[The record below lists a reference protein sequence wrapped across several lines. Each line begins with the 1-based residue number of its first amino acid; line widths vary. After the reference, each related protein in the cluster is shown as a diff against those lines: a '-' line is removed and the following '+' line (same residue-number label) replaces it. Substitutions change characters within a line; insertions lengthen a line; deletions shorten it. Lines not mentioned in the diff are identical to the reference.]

1 MELKETLNKI
11 ADFRVQGRC
20 LHMLTDILGLVLCG
34 VIADCDDFDEIADYG
49 KDNIEFLRKELSLS
63 FPNGVPSAD
72 TLNRVI
78 RYLDSH
84 SLEECFKACIPAFP
98 LAGKQICIDGK
109 ELRGTI
115 PAGKKHALVRMVNV
129 WVEAY
134 SLSFGQVAVEEK
146 SNEITAIPIL
156 LDTIDCKG
164 SIVSIDA
171 IGCQQEIAE
180 KIRDKQA
187 HYVLALKANQ
197 GGLHEQVADFMQRNK
212 PSLAVNQQLDKAHGR
227 GEERR
232 VYIAQAIDLVEQKD
246 EWRDLHT
253 LIMVERKR
261 IIAGKQQGQ
270 TMFYISSLT
279 DTDPALYSMYVR
291 GHWAIE
297 NGLHWQLDVTFREDE
312 AKLRKDKGPTN
323 LHLIRK
329 WSLHLLNK
337 ETSSISIKRKRKKA
351 NRDTNFLLAILKA

>member
-1 MELKETLNKI
+1 MELKETLDKV

-20 LHMLTDILGLVLCG
+20 LHGLADILGLVLCG

-49 KDNIEFLRKELSLS
+49 NDNREFLQQAIGLS
-63 FPNGVPSAD
+63 FPNGIPSAD
-72 TLNRVI
+72 TLNRVV

-84 SLEECFKACIPAFP
+84 SMEACFKACIAAFP

-129 WVEAY
+129 WVEEY
-134 SLSFGQVAVEEK
+134 SVSFGQLAVEEK
-146 SNEITAIPIL
+146 SNEIMAIPVL

-171 IGCQQEIAE
+171 IGCQQEIVE

-187 HYVLALKANQ
+187 HYVIALKANQ
-197 GGLHEQVADFMQRNK
+197 GGLYEQVADFMQRNK
-212 PSLAVNQQLDKAHGR
+212 PSLAVDQQLDKAHGR

-232 VYIAQAIDLVEQKD
+232 VYIAQAIDLVEEKD
-246 EWRDLHT
+246 KWRDLHT

-261 IIAGKQQGQ
+261 IIAGKQQAQ

-279 DTDPALYSMYVR
+279 DPDPVLYSCYVR

-297 NGLHWQLDVTFREDE
+297 NGLHWQLDVTFGEDE

-329 WSLHLLNK
+329 WALHLLKN
-337 ETSSISIKRKRKKA
+337 EPSSISIKRKRKKA
-351 NRDTNFLLAILKA
+351 NRDTNFLLAILND

>member
-1 MELKETLNKI
+1 MELKETLSKV

-20 LHMLTDILGLVLCG
+20 LHVLADILGLVLCG

-49 KDNIEFLRKELSLS
+49 RDNIKFLRKELELS

-84 SLEECFKACIPAFP
+84 SLEECFKACLAHLS
-98 LAGKQICIDGK
+98 LAGKQVCIDGK

-134 SLSFGQVAVEEK
+134 SLSFGQLAVEEK
-146 SNEITAIPIL
+146 SNEITAIPVL
-156 LDTIDCKG
+156 LDTMDCTG
-164 SIVSIDA
+164 SIITIDA
-171 IGCQQEIAE
+171 IACQQDIVE

-187 HYVLALKANQ
+187 HYLIALKANQ
-197 GGLHEQVADFMQRNK
+197 GKLYEQVADFMLRNK
-212 PSLAVNQQLDKAHGR
+212 PSLAFHQQLDKAHGR
-227 GEERR
+227 GEERKI
-232 VYIAQAIDLVEQKD
+232 YIAQSIDLVEEREK
-246 EWRDLHT
+246 WLDLHT
-253 LIMVERKR
+253 LVMVERKR
-261 IIAGKQQGQ
+261 ILAGKVQTQ
-270 TMFYISSLT
+270 TMFYISSLLE
-279 DTDPALYSMYVR
+279 TDPQLYSQYVR

-297 NGLHWQLDVTFREDE
+297 NGLHWQLDVSFGEDQ
-312 AKLRKDKGPTN
+312 ARLRKDKGPVN

-329 WSLHLLNK
+329 WSLHLLK
-337 ETSSISIKRKRKKA
+337 QEPSSISIKRKRKKA
-351 NRDTNFLLAILKA
+351 NRDTSFLLTILNS